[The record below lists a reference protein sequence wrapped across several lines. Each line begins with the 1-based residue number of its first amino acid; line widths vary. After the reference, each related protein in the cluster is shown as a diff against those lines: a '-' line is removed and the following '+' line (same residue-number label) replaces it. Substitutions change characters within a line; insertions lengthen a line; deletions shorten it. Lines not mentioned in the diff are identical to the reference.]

1 MLSFNLKHLVPRP
14 HSAYTSYILLH
25 ELYLSSTPQR
35 DILVFNKITGGDKMA
50 TAVDNK
56 VWTKEEVKHLLQTSS
71 KMVHRSIVKIFEK
84 QTEDEKRAETT
95 SHHNGVG
102 FNGVD
107 AELLSSYAK
116 QILAGRT
123 LTEKQMHYAR
133 KKIVKYAGQLT
144 KIANGTL

>member
-1 MLSFNLKHLVPRP
+1 M
-14 HSAYTSYILLH
+14 
-25 ELYLSSTPQR
+25 
-35 DILVFNKITGGDKMA
+35 MA
-50 TAVDNK
+50 TAVDNR
-56 VWTKEEVKHLLQTSS
+56 VWTKEEVKHLLQISN
-71 KMVHRSIVKIFEK
+71 KMVQRSIVKIFEK

-144 KIANGTL
+144 KIANGTLQSS